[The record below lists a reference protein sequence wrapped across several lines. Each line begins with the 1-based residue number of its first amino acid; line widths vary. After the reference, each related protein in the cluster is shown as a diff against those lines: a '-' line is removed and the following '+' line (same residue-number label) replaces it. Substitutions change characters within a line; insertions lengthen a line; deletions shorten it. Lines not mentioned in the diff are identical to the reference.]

1 MSIPRLLTIAGSD
14 PCGGAGIQADLKTF
28 LALDTYGM
36 AVITAITAQSTR
48 GVAASHPLDAGLVAE
63 QLDTLLL
70 DISPDAVKVGMLGS
84 TEIASV
90 VAQRLAGPL
99 AGTPSV
105 LDPVMVS
112 SSGARLLSDPVSALR
127 ELLPLVDVVT
137 PNLDE
142 AAALT
147 RTAVAR
153 TVPEMINQAE
163 QVAALGACRVLV
175 KGGHLSQESA
185 AVDVWWDESGPR
197 LLESPRIPTRH
208 THGTGCT
215 LSSAIAALRPR
226 RPSWDH
232 AVSDAKTWLI
242 DTIRGADGLQVGQG
256 SGPLDHGIHLRGSLH
271 PDR

>member
-1 MSIPRLLTIAGSD
+1 MTIPRLLSIAGSD
-14 PCGGAGIQADLKTF
+14 PSGGAGIQADLKTF

-48 GVAASHPLDAGLVAE
+48 GVAACHPLDAGLVAE
-63 QLDTLLL
+63 QLDTLLA

-84 TEIASV
+84 AEIASMI
-90 VAQRLAGPL
+90 AERLAGPL

-105 LDPVMVS
+105 LDTVMVS
-112 SSGARLLSDPVSALR
+112 SSGASLLTDPVAALR
-127 ELLPLVDVVT
+127 GLLPLVDVVT

-142 AAALT
+142 AALLT
-147 RTAVAR
+147 GTPVAR
-153 TVPEMINQAE
+153 SVLEMIDQAE
-163 QVAALGACRVLV
+163 QVAALGARRVLL
-175 KGGHLSQESA
+175 KGGHLSQEPA
-185 AVDVWWDESGPR
+185 AVDVWWDETGPR

-226 RPSWDH
+226 RPGWEQ
-232 AVSDAKTWLI
+232 AVSDAKAWLT
-242 DTIRGADGLQVGQG
+242 DTIRGADDLQVGHG
-256 SGPLDHGIHLRGSLH
+256 NGPLDHGVRLRRRQQ